1 MRRVHDLELLLN
13 RLALVQPAVL
23 AETVPGSGVVAR
35 QNLLTFVPE
44 GARGVAAYV
53 DGQKAASA

>member
-1 MRRVHDLELLLN
+1 LN
-13 RLALVQPAVL
+13 RLALVRPAVH
-23 AETVPGSGVVAR
+23 AEPTAEVGVVAR